1 MTLEEINYIA
11 QTVAAF
17 AVVGSLIYLA
27 IQTRHATEQTRLNT
41 QALKASAGFEATHSW
56 GTFNE
61 NIMNLPDE
69 KLALILATYNPG
81 KTWDD
86 FSEVEQFWLAVT
98 HRALFQKLEG
108 QYFLFKYGSLDSAI
122 WEKRRDWAAGLIKF
136 PFYQQWWRFDRAQNL
151 WTDEFIAAIEA
162 ARDTSNVV
170 PWGAQGEE
178 EPDAQ
183 QPAAEP
189 SGKAPTA

>member
-1 MTLEEINYIA
+1 MTLEQINYIA

-61 NIMNLPDE
+61 TAMSLPDE
-69 KLALILATYNPG
+69 KLAITLAAYNPG

-86 FSEVEQFWLAVT
+86 FSEVDQVWLSVA

-108 QYFLFKYGSLDSAI
+108 QYFLFKYGSLDPAI
-122 WEKRRDWAAGLIKF
+122 WEKRRDWAAGLIKLSF
-136 PFYQQWWRFDRAQNL
+136 FQQWWEFDKAQNI
-151 WTDEFIAAIEA
+151 WTDEFIAAVEA
-162 ARDTSNVV
+162 ARDTTDVV
-170 PWGAQGEE
+170 PWHELVHAV
-178 EPDAQ
+178 PNAQ

-189 SGKAPTA
+189 MNEAPAP